1 MTATARRYVTI
12 PEAATMLGISI
23 RTLQRRIAAGEL
35 PTMPDGRRVLV
46 GLDAAA
52 PVAPSPSPR
61 GRHGITD
68 LATGA
73 TVSMPDHEL
82 AAAAVAAV
90 REREAMLARVDRAE
104 HLALATRRR
113 ASIAWGTAAAAG
125 LAAALGLGIAWS
137 ASIHR
142 DDLAGRVAATDAEL
156 VQLRARA
163 DSEADARRSAE
174 AERDKLAGMLLDS
187 ALAATHASDP

>member
-12 PEAATMLGISI
+12 PEAATVLGISI

-46 GLDAAA
+46 GLDAA

-73 TVSMPDHEL
+73 TVTMPDHEL

-90 REREAMLARVDRAE
+90 REREGMLARVDRAE
-104 HLALATRRR
+104 HLALVTRRR

-142 DDLAGRVAATDAEL
+142 DDLAGRVAASDAEL